1 MIKIWL
7 LLDMIAFFLVTLRED
22 SKSIND
28 AIMLDFRNGFY
39 IQGTIFVLMLLFY
52 LPFTIPYTIIKLI
65 RDNYGK

>member
-1 MIKIWL
+1 
-7 LLDMIAFFLVTLRED
+7 MIAFFLVTLRED